1 MLHFLFRYNMK
12 VEQSITL
19 PSEGLGAHRNHYP
32 HQRSQ
37 QQQQDFGES
46 PDTQVYGMSL
56 EHLMNQQGRRVLP
69 RPIRECLAFIGHHG
83 LATEGLFRRSPPST
97 ALRSAKDSYNYDQA
111 VDLSLAGV
119 HVAAVLLKLFFRELP
134 EPVFS
139 NHNYSLVR
147 ALPASIPLAAAT
159 ASQDTSSETVEIAKQ
174 MDHVRARYV
183 EEVILP
189 SLKPEYRLLL
199 CFTFALLQ
207 MVARN
212 EKTNRMTAY
221 NLAIVWAPNLARS
234 SNPVLDVTMCVA
246 GPAAPTVGSV
256 VQIMVQMYDKVF
268 RREIGLI
275 LGGQAGQVVDPAM
288 EVIRI
293 VDRMNTG
300 EIIGLKSPSP
310 ALPPKAKS
318 PALPPRVN
326 SPALP
331 PRVKSPA
338 LPPRVKSPINELAPD
353 LPPRI
358 LSPGLSPSAKSP
370 SADSVESVQV
380 FADAESASLPPLSA
394 NMEVSGSE
402 EVSVEP
408 ALAEEPVESVEEEG
422 KDEGPVE
429 SVESVEKNEAV
440 KVGDAVMPE
449 AVADKPI
456 DVKSDEPGVKPIDIA
471 LQLPNSP
478 ETTSDQRVDASGSVS
493 GSAAVESK

>member
-1 MLHFLFRYNMK
+1 MK

-19 PSEGLGAHRNHYP
+19 PSEGLGVHRTHYP

-46 PDTQVYGMSL
+46 PATQVYGMSL

-83 LATEGLFRRSPPST
+83 LSTEGLFRRSPPST
-97 ALRSAKDSYNYDQA
+97 ALRSAKDSYNYEQA

-159 ASQDTSSETVEIAKQ
+159 ASQDPSSETVEIAKQ

-310 ALPPKAKS
+310 ALPP
-318 PALPPRVN
+318 RVK

-338 LPPRVKSPINELAPD
+338 LPPRVKSPMNELAPD

-370 SADSVESVQV
+370 SADSVESMQV

-408 ALAEEPVESVEEEG
+408 ALAEE
-422 KDEGPVE
+422 
-429 SVESVEKNEAV
+429 SVESVGKNEAV
-440 KVGDAVMPE
+440 TVGDTVMLE
-449 AVADKPI
+449 AMADKPI
-456 DVKSDEPGVKPIDIA
+456 DVKSDEPVVKPIDTA
-471 LQLPNSP
+471 LQLSSSP
-478 ETTSDQRVDASGSVS
+478 ETTSDQRVDASA
-493 GSAAVESK
+493 SAAVESK